1 MTQIGRRF
9 AAIAAVLFT
18 VAACGGSATPAA
30 QTDVGITSNSILL
43 GNTIA
48 LSGAAAAYGTIA
60 NASNAYFTYVNNTQG
75 GVNGRKITYKILDDV
90 YNPANTVP
98 WTKQLVE
105 QDQVFAMFGGLG
117 TQAQTS
123 VRDYLNTKKVPQ
135 LFVATGATPFMA
147 AFASHPY
154 TIGWQPPYQ
163 GEAHIYAKDVV
174 AKHSGA
180 KIGVLYQ
187 NDDYGQDYLK
197 GLTDGLGSNAS
208 MIVDKQSYDVT
219 AASVASQLSTLKGK
233 GADTL
238 FLFTTPSFTIK
249 ALVTVTALHWE
260 PTIYLN
266 SVSNPQVYM
275 GIAAKAGAAL
285 KNVTSV
291 GYLKDPTDPQWAN
304 DAGMKLYKQ
313 VIANCTTCN
322 VNDGFNIYGAAV
334 AWTMVDVLKQA
345 GSTLTPPH
353 VMSIAGTQL
362 NESNNPFLL
371 PGVVVKTTS
380 SDHFPITQEQVI
392 TWNGKGWTLQGSIID
407 ERGTLKYKF
416 LSGARRDYLPRY
428 HSIVVV
434 TRLKP
439 YWLHVYLLTYTPI
452 LLLADSRT
460 TALWQQ
466 WLLGLL
472 TFAALYLAA
481 LKAPKEQ
488 RLQIWICVIVA
499 TAFEIFGSLTWGL
512 YVYRFHNVP
521 LYVPPGHGAVYLFGL
536 LAVTTPV
543 VLKHGKRVSCVIVDG
558 GHT

>member
-18 VAACGGSATPAA
+18 VAACGGSAAPTA

-60 NASNAYFTYVNNTQG
+60 NASNAYFTYINNTQG

-98 WTKQLVE
+98 LTKQLVE

-135 LFVATGATPFMA
+135 LFVATGATTFMSD
-147 AFASHPY
+147 FSSHPY

-163 GEAHIYAKDVV
+163 GEARIYAKDVV
-174 AKHSGA
+174 TNHSGA

-238 FLFTTPSFTIK
+238 FLFTTPAFTIRSL
-249 ALVTVTALHWE
+249 ATVTALHWE

-275 GIAAKAGAAL
+275 GIAKKNGAAL

-291 GYLKDPTDPQWAN
+291 GYLKDPTDPQWAS
-304 DAGMKLYKQ
+304 DAGMKLYKE
-313 VIANCTTCN
+313 VIANCSTCN
-322 VNDGFNIYGAAV
+322 VNDGFNIYGVAV
-334 AWTMVDVLKQA
+334 AYTMVDVLKKA
-345 GSTLTPPH
+345 GTNMTRKN
-353 VMSIAGTQL
+353 VMDIAGNQL
-362 NESNNPFLL
+362 NETNPFLL

-392 TWNGKGWTLQGSIID
+392 EWSGTGWTLKGSLID
-407 ERGTLKYKF
+407 ERGTIK
-416 LSGARRDYLPRY
+416 
-428 HSIVVV
+428 
-434 TRLKP
+434 
-439 YWLHVYLLTYTPI
+439 
-452 LLLADSRT
+452 
-460 TALWQQ
+460 
-466 WLLGLL
+466 
-472 TFAALYLAA
+472 
-481 LKAPKEQ
+481 
-488 RLQIWICVIVA
+488 
-499 TAFEIFGSLTWGL
+499 
-512 YVYRFHNVP
+512 
-521 LYVPPGHGAVYLFGL
+521 
-536 LAVTTPV
+536 
-543 VLKHGKRVSCVIVDG
+543 
-558 GHT
+558 

>member
-9 AAIAAVLFT
+9 AAIAALLFT
-18 VAACGGSATPAA
+18 LAACGGSAAPAA

-60 NASNAYFTYVNNTQG
+60 NASNAYFTYINNTQG

-98 WTKQLVE
+98 LTKQLVE

-123 VRDYLNTKKVPQ
+123 VRDYLNNKKVPQ
-135 LFVATGATPFMA
+135 LFVATGATTFMSD
-147 AFASHPY
+147 FSLHSY

-163 GEAHIYAKDVV
+163 GEARIYAKDVV
-174 AKHSGA
+174 TNHSGA

-197 GLTDGLGSNAS
+197 GLTDGLGSNSS

-238 FLFTTPSFTIK
+238 FLFTTPAFTIRSL
-249 ALVTVTALHWE
+249 ATVTALHWE

-275 GIAAKAGAAL
+275 GIAAKNGAAL

-291 GYLKDPTDPQWAN
+291 GYLKDPTDPQWAS
-304 DAGMKLYKQ
+304 DAGMKLYKE
-313 VIANCTTCN
+313 VIANCSTCN
-322 VNDGFNIYGAAV
+322 VNDGFNIYGVAV
-334 AWTMVDVLKQA
+334 AYTMVDVLKKA
-345 GSTLTPPH
+345 GTNMTRKN
-353 VMSIAGTQL
+353 VMDIAGNQL
-362 NESNNPFLL
+362 NETNPFLL

-392 TWNGKGWTLQGSIID
+392 TWSGTGWTLKGSLID
-407 ERGTLKYKF
+407 ERGTIK
-416 LSGARRDYLPRY
+416 
-428 HSIVVV
+428 
-434 TRLKP
+434 
-439 YWLHVYLLTYTPI
+439 
-452 LLLADSRT
+452 
-460 TALWQQ
+460 
-466 WLLGLL
+466 
-472 TFAALYLAA
+472 
-481 LKAPKEQ
+481 
-488 RLQIWICVIVA
+488 
-499 TAFEIFGSLTWGL
+499 
-512 YVYRFHNVP
+512 
-521 LYVPPGHGAVYLFGL
+521 
-536 LAVTTPV
+536 
-543 VLKHGKRVSCVIVDG
+543 
-558 GHT
+558 